1 MACSSR
7 EALHPRNTLSHR
19 KRMQRTGIEP
29 VTTLDE
35 HVPAI
40 HKAGYQTS
48 DVRTRSQRAQTIEVS
63 DDTRPPIY
71 EREAA
76 EKFWNPVTDKKPGWC
91 WVRRENEVMSKE
103 MPVVLAVNDGE
114 RPTPD
119 EREES
124 VLSKRTWDLKEK
136 WLHWV
141 IEIDGVPYIAEVNK
155 KGEVRRFMGGSGGQ
169 FDFLAF
175 AFLTEV
181 SVFVRSR
188 LGFQVLIVSQDTP
201 SRQGTSDAEQRLLD
215 AQLLGYQSENLQTPP
230 TTKQDHRSVARQ
242 KRRRAIISSPI
253 ERDDGNAPEEAE
265 HPRPIVKRRGTY
277 RRNDLLNRTADHGED
292 HELSHDSDH
301 ELNEEQEER
310 ESQLGREASEEIPFA
325 RDEVSL
331 PCLQQAWSTPVSRHL
346 PTHGR
351 TLKHPVQILMTL
363 LRREMNESSLR
374 VQYRV
379 WPTTMTTTMGAAKKY
394 TMIKT
399 MTMRS
404 P

>member
-7 EALHPRNTLSHR
+7 EALPPRNTLSHR

-48 DVRTRSQRAQTIEVS
+48 DVRRRSQRAQTIEVS

-76 EKFWNPVTDKKPGWC
+76 EKFWNPVIDKKPGWC

-331 PCLQQAWSTPVSRHL
+331 PCLQQA
-346 PTHGR
+346 
-351 TLKHPVQILMTL
+351 
-363 LRREMNESSLR
+363 
-374 VQYRV
+374 
-379 WPTTMTTTMGAAKKY
+379 
-394 TMIKT
+394 
-399 MTMRS
+399 
-404 P
+404 